1 MSSSSFNPLQ
11 YFEQHFDST
20 LKDLE
25 KLVKIPSISFEG
37 FDPQKVH
44 DSARCVADL
53 MTEAGLDKIQIL
65 NLDFPEALPLVYGE
79 WCHAGPD
86 APTLILYAHHDV
98 QPVGRQDIWESDPFT
113 PTYREGPG
121 GLRMYARGSADDKAG
136 VLVHLAAIKSFLK
149 TYGKLPVNVK
159 CLIEGEEE
167 AGSTY
172 LPQYLQKVEEQ
183 IESFNSTDV
192 LVLTDTANFD
202 CGVPSLT
209 VALRG
214 LVALDVE
221 VQALHKTVHSG
232 MWGGPV
238 PDPVMALSKMLATL
252 TDDQGRIAIES
263 IVQTIPQWTDQ
274 DSQEIK
280 NLPYDEADFRKQ
292 SGMIDQAQLLKQGPH
307 PVAQLWKFP
316 SLTVNAIQASSRE
329 QAGNIICDRA
339 WARITI
345 RVVAGM
351 DPVFVLN
358 ELKKHLNTVIPW
370 GLKLN
375 VTSESVGDPWATQP
389 VGLAYDLAQKALSEG
404 YAEDNSQKVSVVMMG
419 CGGSI
424 PFVKPFT
431 DRLEG
436 LPALLIGV
444 EDPYTNAHGE
454 NESLLVS
461 DFKKACRSQIKLFE
475 FLGQEKERI
484 KKINNK
490 VKR

>member
-1 MSSSSFNPLQ
+1 
-11 YFEQHFDST
+11 
-20 LKDLE
+20 
-25 KLVKIPSISFEG
+25 
-37 FDPQKVH
+37 
-44 DSARCVADL
+44 
-53 MTEAGLDKIQIL
+53 
-65 NLDFPEALPLVYGE
+65 
-79 WCHAGPD
+79 
-86 APTLILYAHHDV
+86 
-98 QPVGRQDIWESDPFT
+98 
-113 PTYREGPG
+113 
-121 GLRMYARGSADDKAG
+121 MYARGSADDKAG

-358 ELKKHLNTVIPW
+358 ELKKHLSQSGFDSEYGARPLKRLIQRELGNT
-370 GLKLN
+370 
-375 VTSESVGDPWATQP
+375 
-389 VGLAYDLAQKALSEG
+389 LSEI
-404 YAEDNSQKVSVVMMG
+404 NSEVP
-419 CGGSI
+419 GGTVRADKLGNFGSRDKI
-424 PFVKPFT
+424 IEFFEIK
-431 DRLEG
+431 G
-436 LPALLIGV
+436 
-444 EDPYTNAHGE
+444 
-454 NESLLVS
+454 
-461 DFKKACRSQIKLFE
+461 KK
-475 FLGQEKERI
+475 
-484 KKINNK
+484 
-490 VKR
+490 